1 MYPARWGGRGA
12 GGEEG
17 GRWKGGEGVYYL
29 ILISLGSAGCAHKA
43 LCVVRDSNRG
53 KAA

>member
-17 GRWKGGEGVYYL
+17 GRWKRRGVYYL